1 MQEISNMQ
9 IKQLNSKKYNILVVK
24 AKTNSLTCWFCLKI
38 VVFCH
43 LFKKKKMFQWGE
55 VTSSSPTLQIYKPF
69 QPFPLPS
76 WLAAHTQGVVY
87 NNI

>member
-1 MQEISNMQ
+1 M
-9 IKQLNSKKYNILVVK
+9 K

-38 VVFCH
+38 VVFGH
-43 LFKKKKMFQWGE
+43 LLKKKKMFQWGE

-69 QPFPLPS
+69 QPIPLTS
-76 WLAAHTQGVVY
+76 WLAAHTKGVVY

>member
-1 MQEISNMQ
+1 M
-9 IKQLNSKKYNILVVK
+9 K

-38 VVFCH
+38 VMFCH
-43 LFKKKKMFQWGE
+43 LLKKKMFQRGE

-76 WLAAHTQGVVY
+76 WLAAHTKGVVCY
-87 NNI
+87 NT

>member
-1 MQEISNMQ
+1 MQEISDMQ

-43 LFKKKKMFQWGE
+43 LLKEKDVPKRRGYF
-55 VTSSSPTLQIYKPF
+55 
-69 QPFPLPS
+69 
-76 WLAAHTQGVVY
+76 
-87 NNI
+87 